1 MDILR
6 SIEKNV
12 LNVANNN
19 GKSNEVDILKKNIK
33 EYFGHLADKE
43 NIDSQKKEKYFNKYE
58 NARVIANMEYDKFL
72 RDKETLM
79 NELKIEKSKA
89 ALHEYLKLKYVAN
102 NVPDIYSYQ
111 DIRLVDRVIIP
122 REIVKKPTKK
132 KAKAKAE
139 DVKTPKPVKVPN
151 VVKPPKPV
159 KVPNVVKTPKA
170 NECPEGKEINP
181 ITGRCVN
188 KCKDDEER
196 NQETGK
202 CKKIAMKALVPVQL
216 PVPVPLD
223 IPEPSQVPIPAPLT
237 VKAPAKEKPVK
248 AVKVPKVVK
257 PIECPEGKE
266 ISPLTGRCVNK
277 CKDDEERNLETGK
290 CKKKKNK

>member
-19 GKSNEVDILKKNIK
+19 GKSNEVDLLKKNINA
-33 EYFGHLADKE
+33 YLGYIADKE
-43 NIDSQKKEKYFNKYE
+43 SIDSQKKEKYFNKYE
-58 NARVIANMEYDKFL
+58 NARVIANMEYGKFL

-79 NELKIEKSKA
+79 NDLKIEKTKA

-122 REIVKKPTKK
+122 RVVDKKPTKK
-132 KAKAKAE
+132 KANAKAAKSE
-139 DVKTPKPVKVPN
+139 DG
-151 VVKPPKPV
+151 KPPKPEKVPKVV
-159 KVPNVVKTPKA
+159 KVPKPPKVVKPTKV
-170 NECPEGKEINP
+170 NECPNGKEINP
-181 ITGRCVN
+181 LTGRCVN

-196 NQETGK
+196 NLETGK
-202 CKKIAMKALVPVQL
+202 CKKITRNVPL
-216 PVPVPLD
+216 PVPVPFE
-223 IPEPSQVPIPAPLT
+223 EPVQVPIEEPFEVPEPAPLPT
-237 VKAPAKEKPVK
+237 KPPVK
-248 AVKVPKVVK
+248 EKVPKVPKAPKAV
-257 PIECPEGKE
+257 ECPKGKE
-266 ISPLTGRCVNK
+266 INPLTGRCVNK

-290 CKKKKNK
+290 CKKKKK